1 MGEPIR
7 RYELPK
13 KFDSGISISNPMPWA
28 VPEFECREA
37 AVFVQVSWSEWT
49 TAMDGWA
56 RACAVAH
63 YRSSLL
69 VKAHVEDAA
78 DKAARRQ
85 RNRAGRRGG
94 RGRSPAA
101 E

>member
-1 MGEPIR
+1 MPIR
-7 RYELPK
+7 EYELPK
-13 KFDSGISISNPMPWA
+13 KFDAGISIDNKLPWA
-28 VPEFECREA
+28 VTEYECREA
-37 AVFVQVSWSEWT
+37 AVFTLVPWSDWI
-49 TAMDGWA
+49 DKLSGWD

-78 DKAARRQ
+78 ERSARRK
-85 RNRAGRRGG
+85 RGRSGRSG
-94 RGRSPAA
+94 RGRSSA